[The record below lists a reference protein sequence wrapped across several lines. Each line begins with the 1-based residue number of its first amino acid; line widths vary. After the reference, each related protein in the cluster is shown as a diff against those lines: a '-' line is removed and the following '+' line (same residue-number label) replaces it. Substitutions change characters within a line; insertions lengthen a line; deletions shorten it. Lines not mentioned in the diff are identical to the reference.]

1 MSYPRPDL
9 KVRNNSPH
17 GILLWPTYTGSSI
30 TVSLYSTRWV
40 EEVTQSGQTTTERG
54 PCKAVT
60 TERTRKF
67 TDGRTA
73 VDRFNALY
81 APEQG
86 VRCT

>member
-1 MSYPRPDL
+1 MA
-9 KVRNNSPH
+9 
-17 GILLWPTYTGSSI
+17 
-30 TVSLYSTRWV
+30 
-40 EEVTQSGQTTTERG
+40 EVAVPVGPQGMAERG

-86 VRCT
+86 VKCT